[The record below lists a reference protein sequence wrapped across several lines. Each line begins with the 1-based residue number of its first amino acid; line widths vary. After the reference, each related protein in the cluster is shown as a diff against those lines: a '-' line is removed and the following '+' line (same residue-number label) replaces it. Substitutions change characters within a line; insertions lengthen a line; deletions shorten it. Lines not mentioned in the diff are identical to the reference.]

1 MRESFPIFGLGARS
15 RRTRLVTRT
24 LGNTPGDTHTG
35 AVEVAHA
42 CNPTT
47 EEARAGGFQ
56 ACLRYLRRSRFGG
69 VVTVVGR
76 LLCIVLFRL

>member
-47 EEARAGGFQ
+47 EEARAGGF
-56 ACLRYLRRSRFGG
+56 
-69 VVTVVGR
+69 
-76 LLCIVLFRL
+76 